1 MIRSRDAWPPDG
13 RPLPL
18 EEYLH
23 ENSNKIP
30 DRLKPG
36 VRLAGHPAVMSRA
49 ADTAGMDTAPNTC
62 AKDVETNTRMRI
74 PRRKFLH
81 LAAGAV
87 ALPAVARIAHG
98 QAYPSRPV
106 RIVVPF
112 AAAGPND
119 IVARVLAQWLAER
132 LGQPFVIEN
141 RPGGASNLGTET
153 VVHAAPDGY
162 TVLIVSSPQAINATL
177 YDKLHFEFRRDIAP
191 VAAIMRVPNVM
202 VVERS
207 FPVRSVA
214 DFIDYAKA
222 NPDKLNFA
230 SSGVGASNHMS
241 GELFKI
247 MTGIEM
253 THVPYRSSGPALTDL
268 IGGRVQVMFDAITST
283 IEHIKADRLRS
294 LAVTSAPR
302 SALIPDTPV
311 MSEFVP
317 GYDVSN
323 WFGLGM
329 PSHTPPEVIDRL
341 NSAVNEG
348 LADPGLKARF
358 ASMGGTPLPGSPA
371 DFGKLIA
378 DETEKWSKVIRTAQ
392 IKPE

>member
-1 MIRSRDAWPPDG
+1 
-13 RPLPL
+13 
-18 EEYLH
+18 
-23 ENSNKIP
+23 
-30 DRLKPG
+30 
-36 VRLAGHPAVMSRA
+36 
-49 ADTAGMDTAPNTC
+49 
-62 AKDVETNTRMRI
+62 
-74 PRRKFLH
+74 
-81 LAAGAV
+81 
-87 ALPAVARIAHG
+87 
-98 QAYPSRPV
+98 
-106 RIVVPF
+106 
-112 AAAGPND
+112 
-119 IVARVLAQWLAER
+119 
-132 LGQPFVIEN
+132 
-141 RPGGASNLGTET
+141 
-153 VVHAAPDGY
+153 
-162 TVLIVSSPQAINATL
+162 
-177 YDKLHFEFRRDIAP
+177 
-191 VAAIMRVPNVM
+191 VPNVM
-202 VVERS
+202 VVERT

-247 MTGIEM
+247 MTGIAM

-302 SALIPDTPV
+302 SVLIPDTPV
-311 MSEFVP
+311 MSDFVP

-329 PSHTPPEVIDRL
+329 PSHTPGEVIDRL
-341 NSAVNEG
+341 NTAVNEG
-348 LADPGLKARF
+348 LADPALKARF
-358 ASMGGTPLPGSPA
+358 ASMGGTPLPGSPS

-378 DETEKWSKVIRTAQ
+378 DETEKWGKVIRTAQ

>member
-1 MIRSRDAWPPDG
+1 MT
-13 RPLPL
+13 LL
-18 EEYLH
+18 
-23 ENSNKIP
+23 
-30 DRLKPG
+30 
-36 VRLAGHPAVMSRA
+36 
-49 ADTAGMDTAPNTC
+49 
-62 AKDVETNTRMRI
+62 
-74 PRRKFLH
+74 RRRFLH

-87 ALPAVARIAHG
+87 ALPAVARIAHA
-98 QAYPSRPV
+98 QPYPSRPV

-119 IVARVLAQWLAER
+119 IIARVLGQWLAER

-141 RPGGASNLGTET
+141 RPGAASNLGTEA

-177 YDKLHFEFRRDIAP
+177 YDKLHFQFRRDIAP

-202 VVERS
+202 VVDQS
-207 FPVRSVA
+207 FPARSVP
-214 DFIDYAKA
+214 DFISYAKA
-222 NPDKLNFA
+222 NPDRLNFA

-247 MTGIEM
+247 MTGIAM

-294 LAVTSAPR
+294 LAVTSTPR

-311 MSEFVP
+311 MSDFVP

-329 PSHTPPEVIDRL
+329 PSHTPGEIIDRL
-341 NSAVNEG
+341 NTAVNEG
-348 LADPGLKARF
+348 LADPGLQARL
-358 ASMGGTPLPGSPA
+358 AGMGGSPLPGSPS

-378 DETEKWSKVIRTAQ
+378 DETEKWGKVIRTAN